1 MEKQMKKILVIAMLA
16 LMTLTTAQAKED
28 GKKQHEM
35 AMKHAN
41 PMPNLMRVAMEH
53 KKDLNLSA
61 EQVKALKA
69 WADENK
75 PKMKELIKTVN
86 QEERMLHKEA
96 LTTDNDVVAKAQKM
110 LDARKE
116 IIVLK
121 TQCRANLKTILDEKQ
136 FKQLVKIYRDSRKE
150 EKVAN

>member
-1 MEKQMKKILVIAMLA
+1 MKKLLIVALLV
-16 LMTLTTAQAKED
+16 LTSFVSVQAKED
-28 GKKQHEM
+28 GQKQHEL

-53 KKDLNLSA
+53 KKDLNLTK
-61 EQVKALKA
+61 EQVAALKA

-96 LTTDNDVVAKAQKM
+96 LNDDNDVVGKAQKM

-121 TQCRANLKTILDEKQ
+121 TKCRENLKTILDEKQ
-136 FKQLVKIYRDSRKE
+136 FKHLVKIYKDSRKE
-150 EKVAN
+150 EKAN